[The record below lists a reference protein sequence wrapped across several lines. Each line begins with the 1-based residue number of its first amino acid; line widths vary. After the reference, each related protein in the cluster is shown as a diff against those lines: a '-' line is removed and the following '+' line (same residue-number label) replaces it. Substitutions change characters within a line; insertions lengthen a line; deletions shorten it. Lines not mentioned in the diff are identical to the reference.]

1 MARGGIYK
9 SEVLR
14 ARDKLLAMGRYPSID
29 AIRIELGNTGSKAT
43 IHRYL
48 KEIEEEEG
56 GGVGKKVAVSEAIQD
71 LVARLAARLHEE
83 ADARIAEGVARHVAL
98 LQQQTDAVASL
109 KKEAEAFRLELER
122 TLQALADE
130 QTSHRETA
138 ETLRRETLT
147 RTQLAQQVL
156 DLQDGV
162 AVGEK
167 HRQSLEE
174 KHQHARD
181 ALEHFRQLSKEQ
193 REQELRQHE
202 QQVQYLQGELR
213 NVNRTSATKQDELIR
228 RQQESHRLMTGLART
243 QSDLQQA
250 QIELRALTQVKEQ
263 LVSTAQRADE
273 IGRRL
278 VEQQALTDRLTER
291 NSTLEQHTGELRDR
305 AQALAV
311 ELATA
316 RASSMTHDQI
326 IADIRAKFD
335 LVTPVEASE
344 PAKGRGTRAH
354 RSTQAKVQNHDAKS
368 TA

>member
-14 ARDKLLAMGRYPSID
+14 ARDKLVAMGRYPSID
-29 AIRIELGNTGSKAT
+29 AIRTELGDTGSKAT

-56 GGVGKKVAVSEAIQD
+56 GGVGKKVAASEAIQD

-83 ADARIAEGVARHVAL
+83 ADTRIAEGVARHVAL
-98 LQQQTDAVASL
+98 AQQQSDAAAGL
-109 KKEAEAFRLELER
+109 RKEAEAFRLELER
-122 TLQALADE
+122 TQQALADE
-130 QTSHRETA
+130 QARHRETA

-147 RTQLAQQVL
+147 RTQLAQQVS
-156 DLQDGV
+156 DLQDRV
-162 AVGEK
+162 AVGEQ
-167 HRQSLEE
+167 HRQSLED

-181 ALEHFRQLSKEQ
+181 ALKHFRQSAKEQ

-213 NVNRTSATKQDELIR
+213 AVNRTLATKQEEVVR
-228 RQQESHRLMTGLART
+228 HQQESHRSTTELART

-250 QIELRALTQVKEQ
+250 RSELRALTQVKEQ
-263 LVSTAQRADE
+263 VASTEQRADE

-278 VEQQALTDRLTER
+278 VEQQALVDRLTER
-291 NSTLEQHTGELRDR
+291 NATVEQHATELRDR
-305 AQALAV
+305 AQALEI

-316 RASSMTHDQI
+316 RAASMTHDQL
-326 IADIRAKFD
+326 IADIRAQFD
-335 LVTPVEASE
+335 VAKPVETTEA
-344 PAKGRGTRAH
+344 AKGSGTKPQRRA
-354 RSTQAKVQNHDAKS
+354 QAKGQNPESKS
-368 TA
+368 AT